1 VGRFTNKAVVITGGS
16 SGIGLATARR
26 VVEEGGRVLVTG
38 SDPARLE
45 AVRAEMPTIAVLEN
59 DASRP
64 ESADALA
71 AEARRL
77 FGEIDAAFLNA
88 GVGTGAPLGQL
99 TPAMYRHLMDVNV
112 GGPLFGIQALAP
124 VMRDGGSFLIT
135 ASIAKDKGMPA
146 SALYSASK
154 GAVRA
159 MARGFARE
167 LSPRRIRVNTVSP
180 GPTETDF
187 FKRLGLPDEH
197 IAMVEQH
204 VVATNP
210 LGRMGTAAE
219 VAAVALF
226 LLSDEASY
234 VTGSDYFVDGGEAQL

>member
-1 VGRFTNKAVVITGGS
+1 MDRFIDKAVVITGGS
-16 SGIGLATARR
+16 SGIGLAAARR
-26 VVEEGGRVLVTG
+26 ILNEGGRVLITG
-38 SDPARLE
+38 SDPARLD
-45 AVRAEMPTIAVLEN
+45 AVRAENPALAVLQN
-59 DASRP
+59 DASQP
-64 ESADALA
+64 EAAEALA

-77 FGEIDAAFLNA
+77 FGSIDAVFLNA
-88 GVGTGAPLGQL
+88 GVGIGAPLGHL
-99 TPAMYRHLMDVNV
+99 TPAMYRQIMDINV
-112 GGPLFGIQALAP
+112 GGPLFGTQALAP
-124 VMRDGGSFLIT
+124 VMRDGGSILIT

-167 LSPRRIRVNTVSP
+167 LSLRRIRVNTISP

-187 FKRLGLPDEH
+187 FKRLGLPEEH
-197 IAMVEQH
+197 IAMVGQH
-204 VVATNP
+204 VAATNP

-226 LLSDEASY
+226 LLSDESSY